1 MIKIHSNNA
10 EQNRKPG
17 DAGDTGI
24 KNSDPALGRAAKLH
38 GCQVQAGCCGAEVI

>member
-10 EQNRKPG
+10 VQNRKPG
-17 DAGDTGI
+17 DAGD
-24 KNSDPALGRAAKLH
+24 SDGAPTRAAKLH